1 MPATYAVIGN
11 PIAHSRSPQIHAA
24 FAKQTGQDI
33 VYDRLL
39 AAVDGFAAAV
49 DAFRATGGAGANVTL
64 PFKLD
69 AFDYVD
75 RRSGRAEAAGAVNT
89 MVFDG
94 RDALG
99 DNTDGAGLV
108 TDLERN
114 QGLAIAGARVLLLG
128 AGGAVRGVILPLLGR
143 GPARLVVANRTA
155 DKARDLAQH
164 FARWGEV
171 IGCGFADLA
180 GGKFDLV
187 VDAWTKTAAPG
198 ELADVRVWWV
208 KTTAADQRSPMS
220 TRAKKYVE
228 IEMFENEADAWTIE
242 LRGDRK
248 EFRFEVEVDARGRAQ
263 VFTDIVTAEGR
274 TVRHCRATT
283 GNLRAR
289 RLLGIPIGIDS
300 LSVECV
306 DDRGRDQRGHAV
318 VRKLR
323 R

>member
-1 MPATYAVIGN
+1 MPATYVVIGN

-39 AAVDGFAAAV
+39 APVDGFAAAV
-49 DAFRATGGAGANVTL
+49 DAFRAAGGAGANVTL

-69 AFDYVD
+69 AFAYVD
-75 RRSGRAEAAGAVNT
+75 RRSERAEAAGAVNT

-94 RDALG
+94 RDAFG

-143 GPARLVVANRTA
+143 APARLVVANRTA

-171 IGCGFADLA
+171 TGCGYGDLA
-180 GGKFDLV
+180 GQQFDLV
-187 VDAWTKTAAPG
+187 VDGTSAAVGGAPPELPRGVFAPG
-198 ELADVRVWWV
+198 ALAYEMMYGKGETAFARFALDDGAVRVADGLGMLVEQAAEAFQVWRGV
-208 KTTAADQRSPMS
+208 RPDTAPVLAM
-220 TRAKKYVE
+220 
-228 IEMFENEADAWTIE
+228 
-242 LRGDRK
+242 
-248 EFRFEVEVDARGRAQ
+248 
-263 VFTDIVTAEGR
+263 
-274 TVRHCRATT
+274 
-283 GNLRAR
+283 LRA
-289 RLLGIPIGIDS
+289 S
-300 LSVECV
+300 
-306 DDRGRDQRGHAV
+306 A
-318 VRKLR
+318 
-323 R
+323 

>member
-1 MPATYAVIGN
+1 MSV
-11 PIAHSRSPQIHAA
+11 
-24 FAKQTGQDI
+24 
-33 VYDRLL
+33 L
-39 AAVDGFAAAV
+39 
-49 DAFRATGGAGANVTL
+49 
-64 PFKLD
+64 
-69 AFDYVD
+69 
-75 RRSGRAEAAGAVNT
+75 
-89 MVFDG
+89 
-94 RDALG
+94 
-99 DNTDGAGLV
+99 
-108 TDLERN
+108 
-114 QGLAIAGARVLLLG
+114 LAIALTTSTFAASVPNAQTSCDALSPDGLEHHETLR
-128 AGGAVRGVILPLLGR
+128 I
-143 GPARLVVANRTA
+143 
-155 DKARDLAQH
+155 DRD
-164 FARWGEV
+164 F
-171 IGCGFADLA
+171 
-180 GGKFDLV
+180 GKPEFDLV

-208 KTTAADQRSPMS
+208 KTTAADKRSPMS